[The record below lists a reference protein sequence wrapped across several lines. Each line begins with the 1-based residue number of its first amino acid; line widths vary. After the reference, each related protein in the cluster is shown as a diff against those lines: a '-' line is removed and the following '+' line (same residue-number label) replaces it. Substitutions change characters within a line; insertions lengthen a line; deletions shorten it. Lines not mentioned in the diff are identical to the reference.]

1 MAAQASVSDHDTVAA
16 VYCLSNLIAQPV
28 LRREYF
34 HLAAGAPVP
43 AGGGPADGLLP

>member
-1 MAAQASVSDHDTVAA
+1 MT
-16 VYCLSNLIAQPV
+16 YIIAQPV